1 MARALRLGARALAVI
16 GALLAV
22 LAVRAVTSS
31 RSELARGDAL
41 RAAGDAD
48 AAILAYRRA
57 ARWYAPGNPYVP
69 EALDRLAAIA
79 GEAEAAGDP
88 VRALAAWRSARGA
101 IESSRSF
108 YVPHRDRLTAAEEAI
123 ARLTGE
129 VSPPGR
135 ADTARRATLAGLQAP
150 EVPVVGWSVLA
161 LCGWLAWTG
170 GAFAFAQQALDEE
183 DRVRSKPARLWGTV
197 VVVGFGLFVIGLS
210 LA

>member
-1 MARALRLGARALAVI
+1 M
-16 GALLAV
+16 LAV

-88 VRALAAWRSARGA
+88 VRALAAWRSVRGA
-101 IESSRSF
+101 IEASRSLW
-108 YVPHRDRLTAAEEAI
+108 VPNRDRLAASEEAI
-123 ARLTGE
+123 TRLVGE
-129 VSPPGR
+129 ISPPGR
-135 ADTARRATLAGLQAP
+135 AADARRETLATLRAP
-150 EVPVVGWSVLA
+150 LRPHVGWSVLA
-161 LCGWLAWTG
+161 LLGWLAWTG

-183 DRVRSKPARLWGTV
+183 DRIRAKPARLWGTV
-197 VVVGFGLFVIGLS
+197 VVVGFGLFAIGLS

>member
-31 RSELARGDAL
+31 RSELSRGDAF

-69 EALDRLAAIA
+69 EALDRLAAVA
-79 GEAEAAGDP
+79 TEAEAAGDRA
-88 VRALAAWRSARGA
+88 RALAAWRSARGA
-101 IESSRSF
+101 IQSSRSV
-108 YVPHRDRLTAAEEAI
+108 YVPHRDRLNASEEAI
-123 ARLTGE
+123 ARLVGE
-129 VSPPGR
+129 VAPPGR
-135 ADTARRATLAGLQAP
+135 AEEARRETLAGLQAP
-150 EVPVVGWSVLA
+150 ERPRVGWSLLA
-161 LCGWLAWTG
+161 LLGWLAWTG
-170 GAFAFAQQALDEE
+170 AAFAFAQLALDEE
-183 DRVRSKPARLWGTV
+183 DRVRGKPARLWGTV
-197 VVVGFGLFVIGLS
+197 IVVGFGLFVIGLS